1 MRIIRTLVV
10 LSTLLLVASACST
23 SKITTTTYGKADGK
37 VEWIFLQLND
47 VYEISPT
54 ENGKAG
60 GMARVATIRQ
70 KLLNENPNT
79 YTVLS
84 GDFLS
89 PSVIGTLKYEG
100 KGIKGRQMVE
110 VMNALGVNLVCF
122 GNHEFDIDYVD
133 LQARM
138 DESKFEWI
146 SSNAFHK
153 EGDNIAPFHRTGS
166 DDFFDEYKILNI
178 KDGASG
184 ESAKVG
190 IWSVVLDANKKD
202 YVYYSDL
209 FERSKNIIDSVLTK
223 EADVIAGVTHVSI
236 ETDKELAK
244 QNPSVGLIM
253 GGHEHNNMR
262 HVVGKTIITKADA
275 NAKTVYVHRCSYSL
289 KTKQLTVSSELVK
302 IDDSIA
308 EDPTV
313 GAVVKKW
320 ENIMVTS
327 FKNQGFDPDEMIA
340 EVSEPLDGREASIRL
355 TQTNLGQAIAK
366 SMTDAAKKPVDC
378 SFFNSGSIRIDDQ
391 VKGKLTQSD
400 IVRVMPFG
408 GKVVEFDIQGSELKK
423 VLLAGLL
430 SKGRGG
436 YLQWD
441 KISYDDATKTLKI
454 NGTDLDVNK
463 TYHCATNDFLMSGK
477 ETNFD
482 FFNEKNPAISNIDK
496 TADPN
501 DLRFDI
507 RKTFI
512 AYLKKK
518 K

>member
-1 MRIIRTLVV
+1 MMKATRSLFLVSIA
-10 LSTLLLVASACST
+10 LFLASACST
-23 SKITTTTYGKADGK
+23 SKLTTTTYGKADGK

-79 YTVLS
+79 YTVMS

-100 KGIKGRQMVE
+100 KGIKGRQMVD

-122 GNHEFDIDYVD
+122 GNHEFDLDYVD

-146 SSNAFHK
+146 SSNAFHQVG
-153 EGDNIAPFHRTGS
+153 EGIEPFHRTGS

-202 YVYYSDL
+202 YVSYSDV
-209 FERSKNIIDSVLTK
+209 FDRSKNIIDSMLTGK
-223 EADVIAGVTHVSI
+223 TDVTVGITHVAV

-244 QNPSVGLIM
+244 QNPSVSLIM
-253 GGHEHNNMR
+253 GGHEHNNQI
-262 HVVGKTIITKADA
+262 HQVGKTTIAKADA
-275 NAKTVYVHRCSYSL
+275 NAKTVYVHRCSYNL
-289 KTKQLTVSSELVK
+289 KTKQVTISSQLVK
-302 IDDSIA
+302 IDDTIA
-308 EDPTV
+308 EEPTV
-313 GAVVKKW
+313 AAVVKKW
-320 ENIMVTS
+320 EDIMNAS
-327 FKNQGFDPDEMIA
+327 FKAQGFNPTETIA
-340 EVSEPLDGREASIRL
+340 VVSEALDGREASIRL
-355 TQTNLGQAIAK
+355 TQTNLGLAIAK
-366 SMTDAAKKPVDC
+366 SLSEAAKKPVDC
-378 SFFNSGSIRIDDQ
+378 SFFNAGSIRIDDQ
-391 VKGKLTQSD
+391 LKGNLTQAD

-408 GKVVEFDIQGSELKK
+408 GKMVEFDIKGSELKK

-441 KISYDDATKTLKI
+441 KISYDDASKTL
-454 NGTDLDVNK
+454 N
-463 TYHCATNDFLMSGK
+463 H
-477 ETNFD
+477 
-482 FFNEKNPAISNIDK
+482 
-496 TADPN
+496 
-501 DLRFDI
+501 
-507 RKTFI
+507 
-512 AYLKKK
+512 
-518 K
+518 

>member
-1 MRIIRTLVV
+1 MRLLRTLSLLSV
-10 LSTLLLVASACST
+10 LFLMVSACST
-23 SKITTTTYGKADGK
+23 AKLTTTTYGKADGK

-60 GMARVATIRQ
+60 GMARVATVRQ

-79 YTVLS
+79 YTVMS

-100 KGIKGRQMVE
+100 KGIKGRQMVD

-122 GNHEFDIDYVD
+122 GNHEFDLDFVD

-146 SSNAFHK
+146 SSNAFHQAG
-153 EGDNIAPFHRTGS
+153 ENIEPFHRTGS
-166 DDFFDEYKILNI
+166 DDFFDEYKILTI

-202 YVYYSDL
+202 YIYYSDL
-209 FERSKNIIDSVLTK
+209 YERSKNIIDSVLTPK
-223 EADVIAGVTHVSI
+223 VDVIAGVTHVAI
-236 ETDKELAK
+236 DTDKELAK
-244 QNPSVGLIM
+244 QNPSVSLIM

-262 HVVGKTIITKADA
+262 HIVGKTIITKADA
-275 NAKTVYVHRCSYSL
+275 NAKTVYVHRCSYNL
-289 KTKQLTVSSELVK
+289 KTKQLSVNSELVK
-302 IDDSIA
+302 IDDTIA
-308 EDPTV
+308 DDPSV
-313 GAVVKKW
+313 AAVVKKW
-320 ENIMVTS
+320 EDIMLTS
-327 FKNQGFDPDEMIA
+327 FKAQGFDPT
-340 EVSEPLDGREASIRL
+340 EVVADISEALDGREATIRL
-355 TQTNLGQAIAK
+355 TQTNLGAAIAK
-366 SMTDAAKKPVDC
+366 SLSAAAKKTVDC
-378 SFFNSGSIRIDDQ
+378 AFFNAGSIRIDDQ
-391 VKGKLTQSD
+391 LKGKITQAD

-408 GKVVEFDIQGSELKK
+408 GKVVEFDIKGSELRKI
-423 VLLAGLL
+423 LLAGLL

-441 KISYDDATKTLKI
+441 KISYDDTSKTLAI
-454 NGTDLDVNK
+454 NGSTLDANK
-463 TYHCATNDFLMSGK
+463 TYHCATNDFLMSGR

-496 TADPN
+496 PIDAA
-501 DLRFDI
+501 DLRSDI
-507 RKTFI
+507 RKAFI
-512 AYLKKK
+512 NYLKNK
-518 K
+518 

>member
-23 SKITTTTYGKADGK
+23 SKLTTTTYGKADGK

-190 IWSVVLDANKKD
+190 VWSVVLDANKKD

-223 EADVIAGVTHVSI
+223 EADVIAGVTHVAI

-244 QNPSVGLIM
+244 QNPSVSLIM

-262 HVVGKTIITKADA
+262 HIVGKTVITKADA

-289 KTKQLTVSSELVK
+289 KTKQVTISSELVK
-302 IDDSIA
+302 IDDTIA
-308 EDPTV
+308 EDPSV

-320 ENIMVTS
+320 EDIMNAS
-327 FKNQGFDPDEMIA
+327 FRAGGFDPNEMIA

-355 TQTNLGQAIAK
+355 TQTNLGAAIAK
-366 SMTDAAKKPVDC
+366 SLSDAARKPVDC

-391 VKGKLTQSD
+391 LKGKLTQAD

-454 NGTDLDVNK
+454 NGSDLDINK
-463 TYHCATNDFLMSGK
+463 TYHCATNDFLLSGK

-496 TADPN
+496 PTAAD
-501 DLRFDI
+501 DLRMDI